1 MTPQQIVG
9 LAVRLF
15 AVWLGFNALQMVG
28 NGMSVNNQT
37 GLESASAFFV
47 WAGVMFLL
55 AAFLW
60 FCPMVVAHKLVPRT
74 QFDDVLRVP
83 AHHAA
88 TVACVIL
95 GLWLFVVRALPGL
108 AYYLS
113 LAIVMRANNRSL
125 STSDDF
131 TIIRLGVVAIEFAGA
146 AVLCFKA
153 HSIAR
158 FFTTER
164 APVEGE

>member
-15 AVWLGFNALQMVG
+15 AVWLVFSALQMVA
-28 NGMSVNNQT
+28 NGMSANNQT
-37 GLESASAFFV
+37 GVESTSAFFV

-55 AAFLW
+55 AALLW

-74 QFDDVLRVP
+74 QFEDVLRVP
-83 AHHAA
+83 AHQAA
-88 TVACVIL
+88 MVACVIL

-113 LAIVMRANNRSL
+113 LAIVMRANNQNL
-125 STSDDF
+125 SVSNDF
-131 TIIRLGVVAIEFAGA
+131 TIIRLGAVAIEFAGA

-153 HSIAR
+153 HSIAM

-164 APVEGE
+164 APVEKE